1 MSAAGLLDIIEE
13 LEGNTEDRASVPSER
28 PLTIPGRNIED
39 RASVSTERP
48 LNLGKNTED
57 RASVPTERPLTFSGR
72 QRRLDG
78 QVHF

>member
-13 LEGNTEDRASVPSER
+13 LEGNTEDGASAPTEQ
-28 PLTIPGRNIED
+28 PLTIPGR
-39 RASVSTERP
+39 
-48 LNLGKNTED
+48 NTED

-72 QRRLDG
+72 QRKLDG